1 MSDHS
6 IETISAIVMGR
17 LQKLSPHLTYHS
29 LSHTED
35 VVSQAIRIG
44 LEEGLNDA
52 EMFLLK
58 VAALYHDTGFLRTYA
73 NHEKFSAEIF
83 LEDAVQFRLTEPECK
98 EVVRLI
104 MVTQIPQ
111 RPLSL
116 MEKVICDADLDYLG
130 REDFFSIGE
139 LLRKEFLHYR
149 IVSNNEEWEK
159 MQLKFLQGHNYH
171 TASSRKKREPVKQQH
186 YSALF

>member
-6 IETISAIVMGR
+6 IESISAIVMDR
-17 LQKLSPHLTYHS
+17 LLKLSPHLTYHS
-29 LSHTED
+29 LSHTKD
-35 VVSQAIRIG
+35 VVSQTIRIG
-44 LEEGLNDA
+44 LEEGLNDS

-73 NHEKFSAEIF
+73 DHEKFSAEIF
-83 LEDAVQFRLTEPECK
+83 LEDAVNFNLSKTDSDQI
-98 EVVRLI
+98 VRLI

-111 RPLSL
+111 RPQSL

-130 REDFFSIGE
+130 RDDFFSIGE
-139 LLRKEFLHYR
+139 LLRKEFLHFG
-149 IVSNNEEWEK
+149 IVSNNQEWEK
-159 MQLKFLQGHNYH
+159 LQLKFLQGHNYH
-171 TASSRKKREPVKQQH
+171 TTSSRRSREPLKQQH